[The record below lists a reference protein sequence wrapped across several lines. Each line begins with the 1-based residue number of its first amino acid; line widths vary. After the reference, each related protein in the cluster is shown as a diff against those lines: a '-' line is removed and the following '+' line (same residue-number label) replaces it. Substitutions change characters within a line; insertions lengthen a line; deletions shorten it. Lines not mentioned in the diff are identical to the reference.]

1 MARRIL
7 FKPGANNST
16 VESGYT
22 SLYFDEN
29 GILSEKEVNTKTS
42 IQASLPYTTY
52 VALLSQIGTSAPTST
67 IVDNTLSGTPS
78 LARTGT
84 GSYTLTLASEFPA
97 GTTNCIIGSV
107 NLDHTTSY
115 SANIYRL
122 SDDVIQITT
131 GDWSTPEAIDDVLDN
146 TSIQITIY

>member
-16 VESGYT
+16 VRSGYT

-29 GILSEKEVNTKTS
+29 GILSQKEVDNKTF

-52 VALLSQIGTSAPTST
+52 VALLSQTGTSAPTST

-107 NLDHTTSY
+107 NLDYTTSY

-131 GDWSTPEAIDDVLDN
+131 GNWSTPEAADDVLNN
-146 TSIQITIY
+146 TSIQIIIY